1 VIFSFFRKNKTMQ
14 AIKRFSERCITELRA
29 EIRDAGENEVFA
41 LGFLDG
47 KGLVTKIVVRARGNE
62 GSVLALKGG
71 QGDFF
76 PGEEAPSVPDFT
88 PGEGFP
94 DDSDSARSPDVLI
107 HNHPSGF
114 LTPSDNDLAIAAR
127 AAEAGVG
134 SFIVDNRVEK
144 VYVVAE
150 PTKRRDRQK
159 LDAGRIAAALEE
171 GGDIARKLPVYEK
184 RQAQLDLMELV
195 IRGFNEDALVAAEA
209 GTGVGKSFAYLLP
222 ALSYALANDERIL
235 ISTATITLQQQLFE
249 KDIPLVNSAM
259 KKKLKTVLVKGRG
272 NYLCRR
278 RLEDA
283 LREPNLDDSENEELR
298 AITLWAETTKTGSR
312 SDLSFVPTEGIWS
325 RVCSEADMCMGMRCP
340 ERERCFMLS
349 LRKEAADARILVV
362 NHHLLFADLAARHE
376 GAGYDNTV
384 VLPPYTRIIIDEA
397 HTAEGAATSFF
408 SREFGRL
415 GIYRQLGRLYR
426 RRRASRAGLLI
437 RLAALVAS
445 EDRMDAGADLILK
458 IRETADALDQAALDL
473 CRYEGV
479 FRFTAAREAPAA
491 VLFPHFRS
499 LRKHI
504 ASLGELIREMLENL
518 PPGTED
524 DAAVWEIKSILRR
537 LEAIGTVAA
546 AFISFKEHP
555 EEVMWM
561 ERHKGRSGDDAWVM
575 FTITP
580 IDVAPSLRDA
590 LFAPNKTVICLSAT
604 LTTAAYANPE
614 VPEGHDRSEIS
625 GGQASGAG
633 SPFAYWNSRCGINLI
648 PDREVLT
655 GQFPSPF
662 PYASRVLLGI
672 PTDAPLPDQGNYQDF
687 VDKAAAALT
696 VSAGGSALVLFTSY
710 ESLRSAHAAA
720 APVLTEQGIRCLK
733 QGDDDRNRLL
743 RNFLSDESSV
753 LFATDSF
760 WEGVDAPGDTLRLVI
775 LCRLPFKTPNDP
787 VFEARCEA
795 LERRGGNPFMELSL
809 PESVIKFKQGFGRLM
824 RRSGDHG
831 AVIVLDGRILRKG
844 YGEYFLRSLP
854 RTKKSFTPF
863 KDLLRETE
871 NFLFP

>member
-1 VIFSFFRKNKTMQ
+1 MQ
-14 AIKRFSERCITELRA
+14 ATKRFSGQCITELRA
-29 EIRDAGENEVFA
+29 EIRDAGGNEVFA
-41 LGFLDG
+41 LGFLDET
-47 KGLVTKIVVRARGNE
+47 GLVSKIIVRARGNE
-62 GSVLALKGG
+62 GSVLALRG
-71 QGDFF
+71 QENLF
-76 PGEEAPSVPDFT
+76 PAEKAPSAPDFT
-88 PGEGFP
+88 GGEGP
-94 DDSDSARSPDVLI
+94 DGGSGLFSSPDVLI

-114 LTPSDNDLAIAAR
+114 LTPSDNDLAIASR
-127 AAEAGVG
+127 AAGAGVG
-134 SFIVDNRVEK
+134 SFIVDNQVEK

-150 PTKRRDRQK
+150 PTKRRVVQK
-159 LDAGRIAAALEE
+159 LNAGRIIAALED
-171 GGDIARKLPVYEK
+171 GGTIARRLPAYEK
-184 RQAQLDLMELV
+184 RQAQLDLMELI

-259 KKKLKTVLVKGRG
+259 KKKLKAVLVKGRG

-283 LREPNLDDSENEELR
+283 LREPNLDESENEELR
-298 AITLWAETTKTGSR
+298 AITVWAETTKTGSR
-312 SDLSFVPTEGIWS
+312 SDLSFMPAEGIWS
-325 RVCSEADMCMGMRCP
+325 RVCSEVDMCMGMRCP
-340 ERERCFMLS
+340 ERERCFVLS

-362 NHHLLFADLAARHE
+362 NHHLLFADLAARYE

-426 RRRASRAGLLI
+426 RRRANRAGLLV
-437 RLAALVAS
+437 RLAALVS
-445 EDRMDAGADLILK
+445 GGDKQDAGADLIMK
-458 IRETADALDQAALDL
+458 IRETADALDQAALEL
-473 CRYEGV
+473 CQPEGV
-479 FRFTAAREAPAA
+479 LRLTPARESAVG
-491 VLFPHFRS
+491 VLFPYFRS
-499 LRKHI
+499 LGKYI
-504 ASLGELIREMLENL
+504 GSLGDIIRDILENL
-518 PPGTED
+518 PPEAED
-524 DAAVWEIKSILRR
+524 DAAVWEVKSILRR
-537 LEAIGTVAA
+537 LETIGTIAKD
-546 AFISFKEHP
+546 FINFKEHP
-555 EEVMWM
+555 GEVMWM
-561 ERHKGRSGDDAWVM
+561 ERHRGRTESAADTWVV
-575 FTITP
+575 FTVTP

-590 LFAPNKTVICLSAT
+590 LFAPNKTVICVSAT
-604 LTTAAYANPE
+604 LTTA
-614 VPEGHDRSEIS
+614 GS
-625 GGQASGAG
+625 GNFSSKNFSSQNQS
-633 SPFAYWNSRCGINLI
+633 SFAYWNSRCGISLV

-662 PYASRVLLGI
+662 PYASRVLLAI
-672 PTDAPLPDQGNYQDF
+672 PADAPLPDQGNYRDF
-687 VDKAAAALT
+687 VDKAVRALT

-710 ESLRSAHAAA
+710 EALRSAYTAA
-720 APVLTEQGIRCLK
+720 APALREQGIRCLK

-743 RNFLSDESSV
+743 LNFLSDESSV

-795 LERRGGNPFMELSL
+795 LEKRGGNSFMELSL

-831 AVIVLDGRILRKG
+831 VVAVLDGRILRKA
-844 YGEYFLRSLP
+844 YGGYFLHALP
-854 RTKKSFTPF
+854 QTKTSFTGF
-863 KDLLRETE
+863 DTLLRTVEE
-871 NFLFP
+871 FLFP